1 MTHFVSLL
9 SKIINYFCKNFSGF
23 FEECC
28 VVGKGWC
35 ARIRALGNWL
45 CETRACLFT
54 VYNAYNIFP
63 THFRFLSFLTAKQCC
78 GSGSDI
84 FSRIRIQ
91 ICTQLTSLLP
101 HPFSPLSSSL
111 TPQSLLP
118 HPPPPTPL
126 NPLVPNP

>member
-9 SKIINYFCKNFSGF
+9 SKIINYFGKNFSGF
-23 FEECC
+23 FEECR

-35 ARIRALGNWL
+35 ARIWALGNWL

-54 VYNAYNIFP
+54 VYNASNILP
-63 THFRFLSFLTAKQCC
+63 THFLFLSFLTAKQCC

-91 ICTQLTSLLP
+91 ICA
-101 HPFSPLSSSL
+101 
-111 TPQSLLP
+111 
-118 HPPPPTPL
+118 
-126 NPLVPNP
+126 